1 MHRRAYLLALAAR
14 AVDDPVRPD
23 IQRPFA
29 FAALVMQD
37 RQPLPQRLLGHEQ
50 RGFLFA
56 YLERQGDD
64 FRGAN
69 HVNRRRSVM
78 YCAAAQ
84 PARAVARATGRW
96 RPAGRS
102 SGSHRCGNPAPAPQQ

>member
-23 IQRPFA
+23 IQRPFSL
-29 FAALVMQD
+29 AALVVQNG
-37 RQPLPQRLLGHEQ
+37 QPLPQRLLGHEQ

-96 RPAGRS
+96 RLAGRS
-102 SGSHRCGNPAPAPQQ
+102 FVSHQCGNPAAQRQ